1 MKYLVLFWSL
11 VIIACNHSESMSNSA
26 DKSNVIGSYKVTF
39 IANNEVSNISDKNIT
54 INFNPDGKVNGNNSC
69 NNYGGNY
76 KIDKDKL
83 SFGVMMSTKM
93 FCQENAKIESA
104 FMSNLTDV
112 DGFKIHEDVL
122 ILLRGNT
129 QVINAKKVSKKEK

>member
-1 MKYLVLFWSL
+1 
-11 VIIACNHSESMSNSA
+11 
-26 DKSNVIGSYKVTF
+26 
-39 IANNEVSNISDKNIT
+39 
-54 INFNPDGKVNGNNSC
+54 
-69 NNYGGNY
+69 
-76 KIDKDKL
+76 
-83 SFGVMMSTKM
+83 MMSTKM

>member
-11 VIIACNHSESMSNSA
+11 VIIACNHPESMSNSA

-54 INFNPDGKVNGNNSC
+54 INFKPDGKVNGNNSC

-93 FCQENAKIESA
+93 FCQENAKIESV

-129 QVINAKKVSKKEK
+129 QVIKAKKVSKKEK